1 MGKSI
6 KRINEYNH
14 SPISLRE
21 GKVFIDG
28 LEVMDCVKCTIT
40 YKPEIWAGGQLGER
54 SKSRRQ
60 LGYDIE
66 GSITERRATSW
77 LKDTIKKFI
86 SSGRTPEFTI
96 QGIMDDQNSDYY
108 ESNGSDVVTAVGCV
122 LTGDINLTQLDREG
136 QIFEETIPFAAY
148 DVIL

>member
-6 KRINEYNH
+6 KRINKYNKA
-14 SPISLRE
+14 PISLRE

-40 YKPEIWAGGQLGER
+40 YKPEIWEGGQLGER
-54 SKSRRQ
+54 TKSRRQ
-60 LGYDIE
+60 LGYDIT

-77 LKDTIKKFI
+77 LKDVIKKYI
-86 SSGRTPEFTI
+86 KTGRTLEFTI
-96 QGIMDDQNSDYY
+96 QGIMDDKNSDYY
-108 ESNGSDVVTAVGCV
+108 AANGSDVITAVGCV
-122 LTGDINLTQLDREG
+122 LTGDFKLMELDRDG
-136 QIFEETIPFAAY
+136 QVFNEEITFGAY